1 MLTANMYNNLELA
14 RKREQQIDTL
24 KVFNEK

>member
-1 MLTANMYNNLELA
+1 MLSTSVYNNLDLV